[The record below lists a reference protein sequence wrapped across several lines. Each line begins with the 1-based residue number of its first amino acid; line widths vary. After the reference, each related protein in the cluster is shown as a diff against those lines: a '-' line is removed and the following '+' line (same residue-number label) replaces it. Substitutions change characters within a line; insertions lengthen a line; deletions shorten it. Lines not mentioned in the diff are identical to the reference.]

1 MRRFGCLLPS
11 LLAAVLLYAGAANL
25 SRCFVVSNAA
35 TGVGSRVSR
44 AAVQLDVPMKEA
56 DLIQPSEEPSRSS
69 YLFGFV
75 PFAEQLNGRVPHSAC
90 SSIAGRIGGLG
101 QRRTVPC
108 VSFSLCLPVWRRV
121 MRHETCCNWG
131 IYCFR

>member
-75 PFAEQLNGRVPHSAC
+75 PFAEQLNGRIAMIFFFVLILQEYFTGKGLFELAGEILGG
-90 SSIAGRIGGLG
+90 SS
-101 QRRTVPC
+101 
-108 VSFSLCLPVWRRV
+108 
-121 MRHETCCNWG
+121 
-131 IYCFR
+131 